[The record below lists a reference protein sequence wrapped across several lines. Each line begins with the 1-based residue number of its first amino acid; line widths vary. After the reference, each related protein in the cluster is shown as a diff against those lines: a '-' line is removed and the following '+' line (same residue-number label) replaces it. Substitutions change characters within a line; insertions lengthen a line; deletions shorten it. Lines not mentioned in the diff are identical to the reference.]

1 MNENSVNSF
10 CPIKNVVLDSESLPT
25 PYSYIRYVPTFFSVL
40 VNDRMGSKCKATG
53 LQTAISPKIYLLV
66 VFPAREFQQVCWK
79 INAVLGLWYI
89 FVFSWPMGKW
99 ITLQTEPHVSSYVKR
114 RERGTSWVGSP
125 LWGCHSP
132 KFWTSQSG
140 SLWWIFF
147 YRVWGSMNY
156 W

>member
-1 MNENSVNSF
+1 MDENSVNSF
-10 CPIKNVVLDSESLPT
+10 CTIKNVVLDSEYLPT

-40 VNDRMGSKCKATG
+40 VNDRMGSKCKVTG

-66 VFPAREFQQVCWK
+66 VIPAREFQQVCWK

-99 ITLQTEPHVSSYVKR
+99 ITLWTELPSVFFCEEERKRHCLSQVKTLR
-114 RERGTSWVGSP
+114 SQQ
-125 LWGCHSP
+125 P
-132 KFWTSQSG
+132 KLLDQSILF
-140 SLWWIFF
+140 SLVKLFF
-147 YRVWGSMNY
+147 RVQGYMNY